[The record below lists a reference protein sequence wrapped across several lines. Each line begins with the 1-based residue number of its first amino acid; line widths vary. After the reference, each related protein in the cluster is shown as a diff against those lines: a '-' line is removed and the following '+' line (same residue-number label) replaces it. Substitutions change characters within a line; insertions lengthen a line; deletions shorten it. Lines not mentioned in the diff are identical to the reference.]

1 MVDHDDDDD
10 DDVSAKEFAQSHEGL
25 IHLLRTIDKEGG
37 EMSTRKLLEAMD
49 NWGYHGQH
57 MIRIA
62 EKEGFIER
70 EVGVE
75 PGPGQFDPMYNILTS
90 KGKKLLSRLNI
101 ENEHDDKK

>member
-1 MVDHDDDDD
+1 MASIVDD
-10 DDVSAKEFAQSHEGL
+10 DDVSAKEFAQGHKGL
-25 IHLLRTIDKEGG
+25 MHLLRTIEKEGG
-37 EMSTRKLLEAMD
+37 EISTRKLVKAMD

-90 KGKKLLSRLNI
+90 KGKKLLAHLHSD
-101 ENEHDDKK
+101 EE

>member
-1 MVDHDDDDD
+1 MGSIVDD
-10 DDVSAKEFAQSHEGL
+10 DDVSAKEFAQGHKGL
-25 IHLLRTIDKEGG
+25 MHLLRTIEKEGG
-37 EMSTRKLLEAMD
+37 EISTRKLLEAMN

-75 PGPGQFDPMYNILTS
+75 PGAGQFDPMYNILTS
-90 KGKKLLSRLNI
+90 KGKKFLSRLNI
-101 ENEHDDKK
+101 EDEHDDKK

>member
-1 MVDHDDDDD
+1 MASIVDD
-10 DDVSAKEFAQSHEGL
+10 DDVSAKEFAQGHKGL
-25 IHLLRTIDKEGG
+25 MHLLRTIEKEGG
-37 EMSTRKLLEAMD
+37 EISTRKLLEAMN

-90 KGKKLLSRLNI
+90 KGKKLLAHLHS
-101 ENEHDDKK
+101 DDE

>member
-1 MVDHDDDDD
+1 MGSSIVDD
-10 DDVSAKEFAQSHEGL
+10 DDVSAKEFAQGHKGL
-25 IHLLRTIDKEGG
+25 MHLLRTIEKEGG
-37 EMSTRKLLEAMD
+37 EISTRKLLEAMN

-90 KGKKLLSRLNI
+90 KGKKLLAHLHS
-101 ENEHDDKK
+101 DDE

>member
-1 MVDHDDDDD
+1 MASIVDD
-10 DDVSAKEFAQSHEGL
+10 DDVSAKEFAQGHKGL
-25 IHLLRTIDKEGG
+25 MHLLRTIEKEGG
-37 EMSTRKLLEAMD
+37 EISTRKLLDTMD

-75 PGPGQFDPMYNILTS
+75 PGPGQFDPMYNILTP
-90 KGKKLLSRLNI
+90 KGKKLLAHLHS
-101 ENEHDDKK
+101 DDE

>member
-1 MVDHDDDDD
+1 MGSIVDD

-37 EMSTRKLLEAMD
+37 EISTRKLVEAMD

-57 MIRIA
+57 ILRIA

-90 KGKKLLSRLNI
+90 KGKKLLSHL
-101 ENEHDDKK
+101 HSDDE

>member
-1 MVDHDDDDD
+1 MASIVDD
-10 DDVSAKEFAQSHEGL
+10 DDVSAKEFAQGHKGL
-25 IHLLRTIDKEGG
+25 MHLLRTIEKEGG
-37 EMSTRKLLEAMD
+37 EISTRKLLEAMN

-75 PGPGQFDPMYNILTS
+75 PGPGQFDAMYNILTS
-90 KGKKLLSRLNI
+90 KSKKLLAHLHS
-101 ENEHDDKK
+101 DDE

>member
-1 MVDHDDDDD
+1 MASIVDD
-10 DDVSAKEFAQSHEGL
+10 DDVSAKEFAQGHKGL
-25 IHLLRTIDKEGG
+25 MHLLRTIEKEGG
-37 EMSTRKLLEAMD
+37 EISTRKLVETMN

-90 KGKKLLSRLNI
+90 KGKKLLSHL
-101 ENEHDDKK
+101 HSDDE

>member
-1 MVDHDDDDD
+1 MGSIVDD
-10 DDVSAKEFAQSHEGL
+10 DDVSAKEFAQGHKGL
-25 IHLLRTIDKEGG
+25 MHLLRTIEKEGG
-37 EMSTRKLLEAMD
+37 EISTRKLLETMN

-90 KGKKLLSRLNI
+90 KGKKLLAHLHS
-101 ENEHDDKK
+101 DDE

>member
-1 MVDHDDDDD
+1 MVD

-25 IHLLRTIDKEGG
+25 MHLLRTIEKEGG
-37 EMSTRKLLEAMD
+37 EISTRKLLEAMD

-57 MIRIA
+57 MIIIA

-90 KGKKLLSRLNI
+90 KGKKLLSQLNI
-101 ENEHDDKK
+101 EEEHNDIK